1 MYSRNLKNEYRL
13 VKGTLS
19 RFEPEFS
26 SSCFVIRV
34 NLLHDPCLSLFLYG
48 LLLSLWRISTLA
60 NYFFQVSFN
69 LKIILCVA
77 KM

>member
-1 MYSRNLKNEYRL
+1 MYSRNLKNECRL
-13 VKGTLS
+13 GKGTLS

-34 NLLHDPCLSLFLYG
+34 NLLHPCLSLFLYG